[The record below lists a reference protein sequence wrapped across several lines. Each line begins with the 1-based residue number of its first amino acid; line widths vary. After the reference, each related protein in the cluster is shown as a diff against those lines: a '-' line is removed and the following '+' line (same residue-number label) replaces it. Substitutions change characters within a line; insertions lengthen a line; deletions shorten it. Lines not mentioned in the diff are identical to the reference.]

1 MRKDSTDAENRLWSI
16 LRSRKLC
23 GHKFRRQYPVGG
35 FILDF
40 YCVKSKLGVEADGGQ
55 HAEPEGELADQL
67 RTERLNALGVR
78 VIRFSDV
85 DILKDTDAVIA
96 EILRRLETTAL
107 PSPLPSPGVPGEG
120 VGFPEE

>member
-1 MRKDSTDAENRLWSI
+1 MRKGSTDSEKRLWSI

-40 YCVKSKLGVEADGGQ
+40 YCIKAKLAVEADGGQ
-55 HAEPEGELADQL
+55 HAEPEGELADHL
-67 RTERLNALGVR
+67 RTQRLNELGVQ
-78 VIRFSDV
+78 VIRFSDI
-85 DILKDTDAVIA
+85 DILKDTDAVA
-96 EILRRLETTAL
+96 EEILRHLETTAL
-107 PSPLPSPGVPGEG
+107 PSPLPPPGVPGEG